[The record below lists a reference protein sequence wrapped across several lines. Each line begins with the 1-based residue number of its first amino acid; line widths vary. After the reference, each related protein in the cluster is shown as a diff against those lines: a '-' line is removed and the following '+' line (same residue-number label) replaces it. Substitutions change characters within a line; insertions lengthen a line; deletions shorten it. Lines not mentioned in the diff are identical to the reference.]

1 MAFVHLALP
10 EKWDR
15 VMSVEELSGKGSP
28 ACQEAFAYL
37 REQMKSDQNVSE
49 SVEYEPLKETEAPSY
64 NVRETPRVR
73 TFFGEKLE
81 LFLFIPEKS
90 VAAIK
95 SDASVPEAL
104 RAWVDR
110 AQLGGMSRLLRV
122 QLATKKDVEVLMPL
136 IKAVTR
142 Q

>member
-1 MAFVHLALP
+1 MFSEL
-10 EKWDR
+10 
-15 VMSVEELSGKGSP
+15 SVEELSTKGNP
-28 ACQEAFAYL
+28 TCREAFAYL
-37 REQMKSDQNVSE
+37 RDQLKAEEGVVE
-49 SVEYEPLKETEAPSY
+49 SVEYEPLKDAETPSY

-73 TFFGEKLE
+73 VFFGDKLD

-90 VAAIK
+90 VNQIK
-95 SDASVPEAL
+95 SDPSVPEAL

-122 QLATKKDVEVLMPL
+122 QLGSRKDVEVLMPL
-136 IKAVTR
+136 IKAIVR

>member
-1 MAFVHLALP
+1 
-10 EKWDR
+10 
-15 VMSVEELSGKGSP
+15 
-28 ACQEAFAYL
+28 L
-37 REQMKSDQNVSE
+37 RADQNVVE
-49 SVEYEPLKETEAPSY
+49 SIEYEPLKETEAPSY

-73 TFFGEKLE
+73 AFFGEKLE
-81 LFLFIPEKS
+81 VFLFIPEKS
-90 VAAIK
+90 VANIK
-95 SDASVPEAL
+95 ADESVPEAL

-122 QLATKKDVEVLMPL
+122 QLGSMKDVEVLMPL

>member
-1 MAFVHLALP
+1 
-10 EKWDR
+10 
-15 VMSVEELSGKGSP
+15 MSFLSIEEFSCKGSM

-37 REQMKSDQNVSE
+37 RDQLKLERNVE
-49 SVEYEPLKETEAPSY
+49 ETVEYEPLKETDAPSY

-73 TFFGEKLE
+73 VFFGEKPEISLY
-81 LFLFIPEKS
+81 IPEKA
-90 VAAIK
+90 VPNIRA
-95 SDASVPEAL
+95 DENVPESL

-122 QLATKKDVEVLMPL
+122 QIGTKKDLEILIPL
-136 IKAVTR
+136 IRAVIR

>member
-1 MAFVHLALP
+1 VPFLP
-10 EKWDR
+10 I
-15 VMSVEELSGKGSP
+15 EELSSKGSS

-37 REQMKSDQNVSE
+37 REQLKADRNVE
-49 SVEYEPLKETEAPSY
+49 ETVEYEPLKEIEAPSY

-73 TFFGEKLE
+73 VFFGERLE
-81 LFLFIPEKS
+81 VFLYIPEKA
-90 VAAIK
+90 VPNIK
-95 SDASVPEAL
+95 ADETVPETL
-104 RAWVDR
+104 RARIDR

-122 QLATKKDVEVLMPL
+122 QLGTKKDVEVLMPL

>member
-1 MAFVHLALP
+1 
-10 EKWDR
+10 
-15 VMSVEELSGKGSP
+15 MSIEELASKGSQ

-37 REQMKSDQNVSE
+37 RDQLRSDQNVVE
-49 SVEYEPLKETEAPSY
+49 SLEYEPLKEAEAPSY
-64 NVRETPRVR
+64 NVRDTPRVR
-73 TFFGEKLE
+73 AFFGDKLE

-95 SDASVPEAL
+95 GDTSVPEPL

-122 QLATKKDVEVLMPL
+122 QLATRKDVEVLMPL